1 MLFWLLSFPLHVTL
15 GIKSICCLLLRI
27 NLEECGTSNQEE
39 WQCFW
44 WIEDCQSGI
53 ATCYAWNGF
62 VLTTLKSFSWLL
74 KGLNYG
80 PLYARGRSCYFIV
93 SQMEIKFWPLCA
105 RKTDREF
112 FHQNSFS
119 LEVKWIFK
127 NKPVLGSFCSPE
139 KILQFWFW
147 RKILF

>member
-1 MLFWLLSFPLHVTL
+1 MLFWLFSFPLQLSL
-15 GIKSICCLLLRI
+15 GLKSICCLLLRVS
-27 NLEECGTSNQEE
+27 LEEWGTSSQEE

-44 WIEDCQSGI
+44 WTEDCQPGI

-62 VLTTLKSFSWLL
+62 VLTTLKSFSWIF

-80 PLYARGRSCYFIV
+80 PLYARGRSCAFIL
-93 SQMEIKFWPLCA
+93 SQIKFCPPCA

-112 FHQNSFS
+112 FHQNAFS

-127 NKPVLGSFCSPE
+127 NKPVLESFCSPE
-139 KILQFWFW
+139 KILQFWVW